1 MSTFINPTELD
12 LKEETVV
19 CINRVSKATTGGR
32 SMRFNSLVVVGD
44 GKGHVGIGFGKANEV
59 ASAVNK
65 AKENAKK
72 CIFKAPLING
82 TIPHKINIKYGAVR
96 LMLKPASPG
105 TGIIAGGPVRAVMEQ
120 IGITNILSKNTGSTN
135 AINVVKAVE
144 QGLKELRDP
153 IKVMADKKIKITQIK
168 SAIGYRQRTKDTLK
182 ALGIRKMNY
191 SVVKKNTLAIQ
202 GMITAINHLLK
213 VEEL

>member
-72 CIFKAPLING
+72 RIFKTPLING
-82 TIPHKINIKYGAVR
+82 TIPHKFNIKYGAVR

-120 IGITNILSKNTGSTN
+120 IGIANILSKNTGSTN
-135 AINVVKAVE
+135 TINVVKAVE
-144 QGLKELRDP
+144 QGLKDLRDP
-153 IKVMADKKIKITQIK
+153 IKV
-168 SAIGYRQRTKDTLK
+168 SRQRGVSLK
-182 ALGIRKMNY
+182 
-191 SVVKKNTLAIQ
+191 
-202 GMITAINHLLK
+202 
-213 VEEL
+213 ELFN

>member
-72 CIFKAPLING
+72 RIFKTPLING

-120 IGITNILSKNTGSTN
+120 IGIANILSKNTGSTN

-144 QGLKELRDP
+144 QGLKDLRDP
-153 IKVMADKKIKITQIK
+153 IKV
-168 SAIGYRQRTKDTLK
+168 SRQRGVSLK
-182 ALGIRKMNY
+182 
-191 SVVKKNTLAIQ
+191 
-202 GMITAINHLLK
+202 
-213 VEEL
+213 ELFS

>member
-44 GKGHVGIGFGKANEV
+44 GNGHVGNGFGKANEV

-72 CIFKAPLING
+72 SIFKAPLING
-82 TIPHKINIKYGAVR
+82 TIPHKIDIKYGAVR
-96 LMLKPASPG
+96 LILKPASPG

-120 IGITNILSKNTGSTN
+120 IGISNILSKNTGSTN

-153 IKVMADKKIKITQIK
+153 LKV
-168 SAIGYRQRTKDTLK
+168 SRQRGISLK
-182 ALGIRKMNY
+182 
-191 SVVKKNTLAIQ
+191 
-202 GMITAINHLLK
+202 
-213 VEEL
+213 ELFN

>member
-72 CIFKAPLING
+72 RIFKSPLING

-120 IGITNILSKNTGSTN
+120 IGIANILSKNTGSTN

-144 QGLKELRDP
+144 QGLKDLRDP
-153 IKVMADKKIKITQIK
+153 IKV
-168 SAIGYRQRTKDTLK
+168 SRQRGVSLK
-182 ALGIRKMNY
+182 
-191 SVVKKNTLAIQ
+191 
-202 GMITAINHLLK
+202 
-213 VEEL
+213 ELFN

>member
-1 MSTFINPTELD
+1 LSTFINPTELD

-44 GKGHVGIGFGKANEV
+44 GNGHVGVGFGKANEV

-120 IGITNILSKNTGSTN
+120 IGIANILSKNSGSTN

-144 QGLKELRDP
+144 QGLKDLRDP
-153 IKVMADKKIKITQIK
+153 LKV
-168 SAIGYRQRTKDTLK
+168 SRQRGISLK
-182 ALGIRKMNY
+182 
-191 SVVKKNTLAIQ
+191 
-202 GMITAINHLLK
+202 
-213 VEEL
+213 ELFI

>member
-1 MSTFINPTELD
+1 LSTFINPTELD

-44 GKGHVGIGFGKANEV
+44 GNGHVGIGFGKANEV

-72 CIFKAPLING
+72 RIFKSPLING

-120 IGITNILSKNTGSTN
+120 IGIANILSKNTGSTN

-144 QGLKELRDP
+144 QGLKDLRDP
-153 IKVMADKKIKITQIK
+153 IKV
-168 SAIGYRQRTKDTLK
+168 SRQRGVSLK
-182 ALGIRKMNY
+182 
-191 SVVKKNTLAIQ
+191 
-202 GMITAINHLLK
+202 
-213 VEEL
+213 ELFN

>member
-44 GKGHVGIGFGKANEV
+44 GNGHVGVGFGKANEV

-120 IGITNILSKNTGSTN
+120 IGIANILSKNSGSTN

-144 QGLKELRDP
+144 QGLKDLRDP
-153 IKVMADKKIKITQIK
+153 LKV
-168 SAIGYRQRTKDTLK
+168 SRQRGIPLK
-182 ALGIRKMNY
+182 
-191 SVVKKNTLAIQ
+191 
-202 GMITAINHLLK
+202 
-213 VEEL
+213 ELFI

>member
-1 MSTFINPTELD
+1 LSTFINPTELD
-12 LKEETVV
+12 LREETVV

-44 GKGHVGIGFGKANEV
+44 GKGHVGVGFGKANEV

-72 CIFKAPLING
+72 RIFKTPLING

-120 IGITNILSKNTGSTN
+120 IGIANILSKNTGSTN

-144 QGLKELRDP
+144 QGLKDLRDP
-153 IKVMADKKIKITQIK
+153 IKV
-168 SAIGYRQRTKDTLK
+168 SRQRGVSLK
-182 ALGIRKMNY
+182 
-191 SVVKKNTLAIQ
+191 
-202 GMITAINHLLK
+202 
-213 VEEL
+213 ELFN